1 MSSGQIAREDSLK
14 ETFNMKDEYR
24 LDLKRLFKALKH
36 TLYHPTNALI
46 FLSQIV
52 RHGSGPSLKYTYKKM
67 LESRIGGKMAFNNE
81 EIMNYIPALRD
92 RPEGS
97 VGRRSYEIFKE
108 EQLKVIKISRRQ
120 ANEKWIEAEHP
131 YSWMARRYRDT
142 HDFWHVLTGYPT
154 TIDGEMCLAM
164 FSFAQTRSLSW
175 LIIGL
180 TILFDLGRPFK
191 ERDLTLTRLK
201 MAYEA
206 YKNGKRAEFLLA
218 EDYDK
223 LLSEN
228 LEDARDRLNVRK
240 HRFFVD
246 RSPELLK
253 L

>member
-1 MSSGQIAREDSLK
+1 MSSGQIVREDSLK
-14 ETFNMKDEYR
+14 ETFDMKDDYR
-24 LDLKRLFKALKH
+24 LDLKRLFRALKH

-67 LESRIGGKMAFNNE
+67 LETRVGGQMAFKSE
-81 EIMNYIPALRD
+81 EILHYIPELKD
-92 RPEGS
+92 RPAGS
-97 VGRRSYEIFKE
+97 VGRISYEKFKQA
-108 EQLKVIKISRRQ
+108 QLKVVKISRRQ
-120 ANEKWIEAEHP
+120 ANDKWIDAEHP

-175 LIIGL
+175 LVIGL
-180 TILFDLGRPFK
+180 TILFDLGRPFR
-191 ERDLTLTRLK
+191 ERDFTLTRLR

-206 YKNGKRAEFLLA
+206 YKNGKKAKFLLA
-218 EDYDK
+218 ENYDK

-228 LEDARDRLNVRK
+228 LQDARERLNVRRP
-240 HRFFVD
+240 RFFVD

>member
-1 MSSGQIAREDSLK
+1 MEDDYK
-14 ETFNMKDEYR
+14 
-24 LDLKRLFKALKH
+24 LDLKKLFRALKH

-67 LESRIGGKMAFNNE
+67 LESREGGQMAFNNE
-81 EIMNYIPALRD
+81 EITNYIPTLKD
-92 RPEGS
+92 RPDGS
-97 VGRRSYEIFKE
+97 VGKASYEMFKE
-108 EQLKVIKISRRQ
+108 EQIKVVKISRRQ
-120 ANEKWIEAEHP
+120 ANDKWIEAEHP

-142 HDFWHVLTGYPT
+142 HDFWHILTGYPA

-175 LIIGL
+175 LIISL

-191 ERDLTLTRLK
+191 ERDLTFTRLK

-206 YKNGKRAEFLLA
+206 YRNGKNAKFLLA
-218 EDYDK
+218 ENYDK

-228 LEDARDRLNVRK
+228 LDDARDRLNVRK